1 MAIAAAAFAELPVAG
16 SSGRRG
22 RLPVMAAGVGGVAV
36 GRPASRGQ
44 SREALRSL
52 KSLFASPEV
61 AWQTPWKGFL
71 AWDRVSLCL
80 PAQM

>member
-1 MAIAAAAFAELPVAG
+1 M
-16 SSGRRG
+16 
-22 RLPVMAAGVGGVAV
+22 

-71 AWDRVSLCL
+71 AWDSQSLPSSSDVNFKPTFEL
-80 PAQM
+80 FFFSILSKMGKAS